1 MFNGAATAEIHMF
14 LGAWAL
20 TQPRLLAMCSMLPL
34 FNRQLLP
41 GLLRYAICAA
51 LGLVLVPMLM
61 PRYAELDLGTIGLLL
76 LMTKEV
82 FVGLVLGFMVALPFW
97 IFEAVGFVI
106 DNQRGASL
114 GAVINPAT
122 GNDSSPLGILF
133 NQAFLVFF
141 LVGGGF
147 TLMLSLLYD
156 SFRLWDLWSW
166 APTLRAD
173 SIPLML
179 DQLSRF
185 MRLVLLF
192 AAPAIVAM
200 FLAELGLALVSR
212 FTPQLQVFF
221 LAMPIKSALALLV
234 LVLYMSTLFEY
245 AGDTV
250 RGIPG
255 ILPSLDE
262 QWRLP

>member
-1 MFNGAATAEIHMF
+1 
-14 LGAWAL
+14 
-20 TQPRLLAMCSMLPL
+20 
-34 FNRQLLP
+34 
-41 GLLRYAICAA
+41 
-51 LGLVLVPMLM
+51 
-61 PRYAELDLGTIGLLL
+61 
-76 LMTKEV
+76 
-82 FVGLVLGFMVALPFW
+82 GLVLGFMVALPFW

-255 ILPSLDE
+255 ILPFLDE

>member
-14 LGAWAL
+14 LGAWVL

-255 ILPSLDE
+255 ILPFLDE